1 MVPPDDERT
10 KKRQAGMAQ
19 AGQLLG
25 AGLQFTVTII
35 IATMGGWWLD
45 DRLSTSPLLLIAGML
60 FGATAAFYHLYTA
73 LPRPD
78 GTLTRPDSED
88 GDGPA
93 TAQDP
98 EAKGEK
104 TE

>member
-25 AGLQFTVTII
+25 AGLQFTMTII

-60 FGATAAFYHLYTA
+60 FGATAAFYHLYT
-73 LPRPD
+73 
-78 GTLTRPDSED
+78 TLTRPDSED

-93 TAQDP
+93 KAQDP
-98 EAKGEK
+98 EAKGEE